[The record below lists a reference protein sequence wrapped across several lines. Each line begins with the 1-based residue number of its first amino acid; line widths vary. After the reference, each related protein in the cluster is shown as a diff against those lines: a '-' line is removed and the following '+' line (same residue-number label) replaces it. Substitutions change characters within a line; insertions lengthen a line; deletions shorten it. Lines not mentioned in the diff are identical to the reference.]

1 MPGVQKPHCKPWFS
15 LNAACIGC
23 KVPSACATASMVR
36 MSAPSACMAT
46 IEQLLIALPFM
57 CTVHAPHCA
66 VSQPTCVPVRRRF
79 SRMNVTRSVRSSS
92 SADTGFPLTFMDT
105 LTVMLA
111 SSSATGGDADASQ
124 RNSTGQERMICAV
137 DRLGNSRFD
146 RMRLLIVEDDA
157 PLASGLRRILEAEGH
172 AVDVTSRGEQA
183 VLAAAQERFDLVILD
198 IGLPQMDGFEVL
210 RRLRAGSPEKNGP
223 MPVLVLTARDA
234 VDDRVRGL
242 DLGADDYMVKPF
254 AMPELT
260 ARVRAL
266 LRRSQAHGGPR
277 IMHGPLAL
285 DTVARRAFLKNEPLE
300 LAAREWAV
308 LEVLLGKVEK
318 IVSKESIIQA
328 VAGWGD
334 DLSPN
339 AIEVYVSRL
348 RSKLEP
354 AGIKIRTVR
363 GFGYML
369 EEYKADE

>member
-1 MPGVQKPHCKPWFS
+1 
-15 LNAACIGC
+15 
-23 KVPSACATASMVR
+23 
-36 MSAPSACMAT
+36 
-46 IEQLLIALPFM
+46 
-57 CTVHAPHCA
+57 
-66 VSQPTCVPVRRRF
+66 
-79 SRMNVTRSVRSSS
+79 
-92 SADTGFPLTFMDT
+92 
-105 LTVMLA
+105 
-111 SSSATGGDADASQ
+111 
-124 RNSTGQERMICAV
+124 
-137 DRLGNSRFD
+137 
-146 RMRLLIVEDDA
+146 MRLLIVEDDA

-172 AVDVTSRGEQA
+172 AVDVTPRGEQA
-183 VLAAAQERFDLVILD
+183 VLAAAQEKFDLVILD

-210 RRLRAGSPEKNGP
+210 RRLRAGGSRGP
-223 MPVLVLTARDA
+223 TPVLVLTARDA

-277 IMHGPLAL
+277 IVHGPLQL
-285 DTVARRAFLKNEPLE
+285 DTIARRAFLKNEPLE

-308 LEVLLGKVEK
+308 LEVLLAKVEK
-318 IVSKESIIQA
+318 IVSKEAIIQA

-354 AGIKIRTVR
+354 AGIRIRTVR

-369 EEYKADE
+369 EEYKE

>member
-1 MPGVQKPHCKPWFS
+1 
-15 LNAACIGC
+15 
-23 KVPSACATASMVR
+23 
-36 MSAPSACMAT
+36 
-46 IEQLLIALPFM
+46 
-57 CTVHAPHCA
+57 
-66 VSQPTCVPVRRRF
+66 
-79 SRMNVTRSVRSSS
+79 
-92 SADTGFPLTFMDT
+92 
-105 LTVMLA
+105 
-111 SSSATGGDADASQ
+111 
-124 RNSTGQERMICAV
+124 
-137 DRLGNSRFD
+137 
-146 RMRLLIVEDDA
+146 MRLLIVEDDA

-172 AVDVTSRGEQA
+172 SVDVTARGEEA
-183 VLAAAQERFDLVILD
+183 VSAAARERFDLVILD

-210 RRLRAGSPEKNGP
+210 RRFRAAAAGGAGP
-223 MPVLVLTARDA
+223 TPVLVLTARDA

-266 LRRSQAHGGPR
+266 LRRSQSGAGPR
-277 IMHGPLAL
+277 LVHGPLAL

-308 LEVLLGKVEK
+308 LEVLLARVEK
-318 IVSKESIIQA
+318 IVSKEAIIQA

-354 AGIKIRTVR
+354 AGIRIRTVR

-369 EEYKADE
+369 EEFKG

>member
-1 MPGVQKPHCKPWFS
+1 MPGVQKPHCSPWFS
-15 LNAACIGC
+15 LNAACMGC
-23 KVPSACATASMVR
+23 KVPSACATPSMVR
-36 MSAPSACMAT
+36 MSAPSACMAK
-46 IEQLLIALPFM
+46 IEQLLIAFPFI
-57 CTVHAPHCA
+57 CTVQAPHWA
-66 VSQPTCVPVRRRF
+66 VSQPTCVPVKRRF
-79 SRMNVTRSVRSSS
+79 SRMNVTRSVRSSI
-92 SADTGFPLTFMDT
+92 SADTGFPLTFMET
-105 LTVMLA
+105 LTDML
-111 SSSATGGDADASQ
+111 GLL
-124 RNSTGQERMICAV
+124 
-137 DRLGNSRFD
+137 LGIAFRGREIVAFVTV
-146 RMRLLIVEDDA
+146 RLLIVEDDA
-157 PLASGLRRILEAEGH
+157 PLATGLRRILEAEGH

-210 RRLRAGSPEKNGP
+210 RRLRGGSPEKNGP

-277 IMHGPLAL
+277 IVHGPLTL
-285 DTVARRAFLKNEPLE
+285 DTVARRAFLRNDPLE

-308 LEVLLGKVEK
+308 LEVLLAKVEK
-318 IVSKESIIQA
+318 IVSKEAIIQA
-328 VAGWGD
+328 VAGWGE

-369 EEYKADE
+369 EEFKAAPH

>member
-1 MPGVQKPHCKPWFS
+1 
-15 LNAACIGC
+15 
-23 KVPSACATASMVR
+23 
-36 MSAPSACMAT
+36 
-46 IEQLLIALPFM
+46 
-57 CTVHAPHCA
+57 
-66 VSQPTCVPVRRRF
+66 
-79 SRMNVTRSVRSSS
+79 
-92 SADTGFPLTFMDT
+92 
-105 LTVMLA
+105 
-111 SSSATGGDADASQ
+111 
-124 RNSTGQERMICAV
+124 
-137 DRLGNSRFD
+137 
-146 RMRLLIVEDDA
+146 MRLLIVEDDA
-157 PLASGLRRILEAEGH
+157 PLASGLQRILEAEGH
-172 AVDVTSRGEQA
+172 AVDVTARGEEA
-183 VLAAAQERFDLVILD
+183 VLAASQEKFDLVILD

-210 RRLRAGSPEKNGP
+210 RRLRAGSPGGGP

-266 LRRSQAHGGPR
+266 LRRSQEHGGPR
-277 IMHGPLAL
+277 IAHGPLQL
-285 DTVARRAFLKNEPLE
+285 DTVARRAYLKNEPLE

-308 LEVLLGKVEK
+308 LEVLLARVEK
-318 IVSKESIIQA
+318 IVSKEAIIQA

-363 GFGYML
+363 GLGYML
-369 EEYKADE
+369 EEFK

>member
-1 MPGVQKPHCKPWFS
+1 
-15 LNAACIGC
+15 
-23 KVPSACATASMVR
+23 
-36 MSAPSACMAT
+36 
-46 IEQLLIALPFM
+46 
-57 CTVHAPHCA
+57 
-66 VSQPTCVPVRRRF
+66 
-79 SRMNVTRSVRSSS
+79 
-92 SADTGFPLTFMDT
+92 
-105 LTVMLA
+105 
-111 SSSATGGDADASQ
+111 
-124 RNSTGQERMICAV
+124 
-137 DRLGNSRFD
+137 
-146 RMRLLIVEDDA
+146 MRLLIVEDDA

-183 VLAAAQERFDLVILD
+183 VLAASQERFDLVILD

-210 RRLRAGSPEKNGP
+210 RRLRAGSGDRNGP

-234 VDDRVRGL
+234 VEDRVHGL

-277 IMHGPLAL
+277 IVHGPLAL
-285 DTVARRAFLKNEPLE
+285 DTVARRAFLRNEPLE

-318 IVSKESIIQA
+318 IVSKEAIIQA

-369 EEYKADE
+369 EEFKENKDKAN